1 MLVLF
6 LILFLSANSNIWF
19 ISAFFFS
26 SWSWVISFYL
36 IFHMS
41 SNYWL
46 YIIYLI
52 LYTGYIVETL
62 VSGVFF

>member
-19 ISAFFFS
+19 ISVFFPLLILGDFFS
-26 SWSWVISFYL
+26 L
-36 IFHMS
+36 IFQMS

-46 YIIYLI
+46 YIIYPI
-52 LYTGYIVETL
+52 LCIGYIVETL
-62 VSGVFF
+62 VSGVFC